1 MKRVLIV
8 DDSLE
13 LGRWLQAALIQLD
26 PQIQA
31 PVFPSAEEA
40 LLEATRHPVDVLV
53 TDIRLPGMTGFE
65 LVLKLRKRYP
75 GMKVIFITG
84 LQDAGLKKQAEDI
97 GADALFHKPM
107 DIPSFLN
114 AVNACLSVERESVP
128 VALPPLQPVPEEA
141 ADLVPESLPTEG
153 LFPLLSNL
161 RASLTALAVL
171 LLDANGRI
179 VAKTGHFPDSA
190 FDRLW
195 IMPLVE
201 AVKAGNKVSRLME
214 TPIAKNIQAF
224 QGVAFDLVLASIGD
238 YALVLVLRSGRP
250 ALRLALAFEE
260 IMTTQKDMLAFLGSP
275 AAIKTPEP
283 TAPVQIPPPVQG
295 VTPTPWP
302 ANPQTPTVWSPP
314 ELRGS
319 PPEPRRSAPE
329 PVVEQDKVE
338 ETVPA
343 ELSAADFDAIFQQS
357 SPLKAEDVDAFWDSA
372 SRAADTGASNPGD
385 ISYDQ
390 ARQMGLAPGLEEEKH

>member
-8 DDSLE
+8 GDSLE

-26 PQIQA
+26 AQIQA
-31 PVFPSAEEA
+31 PVFPSGEEA
-40 LLEATRHPVDVLV
+40 MLEATRHPVDVLV

-65 LVLKLRKRYP
+65 LMRKLRKRYP
-75 GMKVIFITG
+75 GIKVIFITG
-84 LQDAGLKKQAEDI
+84 LQDAGLKKQAEDL
-97 GADALFHKPM
+97 GSYAFFHKPM

-128 VALPPLQPVPEEA
+128 AASPPLQPVPEEA
-141 ADLVPESLPTEG
+141 ASLVPEYLPAEG
-153 LFPLLSNL
+153 LAALLSTL
-161 RASLTALAVL
+161 RASLTALAAL
-171 LLDANGRI
+171 LLDADGRI
-179 VAKTGHFPDSA
+179 VARAGHFPDSA

-201 AVKAGNKVSRLME
+201 AVKASNKVSRLME
-214 TPIAKNIQAF
+214 TPVAKNILGF

-238 YALVLVLRSGRP
+238 FALVLVLRSGRP

-260 IMTTQKDMLAFLGSP
+260 IMTAQKDLLAFLGSL

-283 TAPVQIPPPVQG
+283 TVPVQ

-302 ANPQTPTVWSPP
+302 ANAKTPAVW
-314 ELRGS
+314 
-319 PPEPRRSAPE
+319 SAPE
-329 PVVEQDKVE
+329 PVVERGKVE
-338 ETVPA
+338 ETLP
-343 ELSAADFDAIFQQS
+343 EEPSAADFDAIFQQS

-372 SRAADTGASNPGD
+372 SEASGTGSSNPGS